1 MRCDT
6 PLVGVA
12 RARVFEPLQLDR
24 EARVDAKPKAFACCK
39 DCVPAFLRVAAPLR
53 AFDKRDLFMTKAY
66 KVIDG
71 FAITERVVNANPR
84 APDGAAVSADCH
96 G

>member
-1 MRCDT
+1 MRCDAS
-6 PLVGVA
+6 LVGVA
-12 RARVFEPLQLDR
+12 PARGFESLQLDC

-53 AFDKRDLFMTKAY
+53 AFDKRDLFMTEAY

-71 FAITERVVNANPR
+71 FANTERVVNANPR